1 VKEIIPARGRGRP
14 GRAAPSAPGPGGHQE
29 TLLAADLLAATSALR
44 RAARR
49 SARRTWQAEPL
60 PPAQSELLRLAA
72 QMPGLTVA
80 EAAAELRLAP
90 NTVSTLIGKLDGH
103 GLLKRVPSR
112 TDRRSVRL
120 EVTAKARQRLADY
133 RDLRA
138 DLGGR
143 AVAALS
149 SQDQAALAAAVP
161 AMLRLAEQM
170 ETQPRAEPMEAQPR

>member
-1 VKEIIPARGRGRP
+1 VQDSISERARSS
-14 GRAAPSAPGPGGHQE
+14 AARQASGQPGPADRAETQE
-29 TLLAADLLAATSALR
+29 AAELLAAVSALR

-49 SARRTWQAEPL
+49 AARRTWEAEPL

-72 QMPGLTVA
+72 HMPGLTVA

-90 NTVSTLIGKLDGH
+90 NTVSTLVGKLTDQ

-112 TDRRSVRL
+112 TDGRSILL
-120 EVTAKARQRLADY
+120 EVTRKARKRLAEW

-138 DLGGR
+138 ELGGQ
-143 AVAALS
+143 ALAGLPGE
-149 SQDQAALAAAVP
+149 DRAALASAVP

-170 ETQPRAEPMEAQPR
+170 AARQG